1 MTDDETNVRD
11 GPPAGRE
18 PSRPALT
25 TEPPLPI
32 EPEATPRVAGRATPA
47 AGGRANLDP
56 LRVAGKI
63 ASGVAALFLL
73 VLSLQLMKS
82 GAAAIAPTVRDSPLF
97 SNGASTLG
105 AGWLGA
111 YLVLSG
117 SPIAAVSLGLFSGG
131 AITELQT
138 FTMLS
143 GSRLGAS
150 FVVLLVG
157 FLYSV
162 RNRGANREESVG
174 MGILALTLTAIVY
187 VPGMAIGYG
196 ILRAGLLDGIRWK
209 TSGEVTSV
217 VDFIWGP
224 TQRVITDMLPG
235 WLLLPAGL
243 GVILLSFKLL
253 DRVLPQV
260 SGTQITGRRAE
271 WLKRPW
277 PMFALGCLVAT
288 LTLSVSVALVV
299 LVPLASRG
307 YVKRDESVPY
317 IMGANI
323 TTLADT
329 LVAAMLLRNA
339 GAVQIVLAQAFAV
352 FLVSVFYLA
361 LAYAP
366 MKRSVLGLNDRLV
379 ASNRRLWVF
388 VVVLLATP
396 AILLTSGLWLG
407 PFTR

>member
-1 MTDDETNVRD
+1 MARGSASVDAEPTAAEERRVGTN
-11 GPPAGRE
+11 
-18 PSRPALT
+18 L
-25 TEPPLPI
+25 
-32 EPEATPRVAGRATPA
+32 
-47 AGGRANLDP
+47 
-56 LRVAGKI
+56 LRIAGKV
-63 ASGVAALFLL
+63 ASGLAALFLL

-131 AITELQT
+131 AITQLQT

-187 VPGMAIGYG
+187 VPGTAIGYG
-196 ILRAGLLDGIRWK
+196 ILRGGLLDGIRWK

-224 TQRVITDMLPG
+224 TQRLITDILPG

-307 YVKRDESVPY
+307 YVKRDQSIPY

-339 GAVQIVLAQAFAV
+339 GAVQIVLAQALAV
-352 FLVSVFYLA
+352 SLVSVLYLA

-366 MKRSVLGLNDRLV
+366 MKRGVLGLNDWLV
-379 ASNRRLWVF
+379 ASSRRLWTF
-388 VVVLLATP
+388 VVVLFAMP
-396 AILLTSGLWLG
+396 ALLLTSGLWLR

>member
-1 MTDDETNVRD
+1 MRDDLLP
-11 GPPAGRE
+11 GPDPK
-18 PSRPALT
+18 RPAVGT
-25 TEPPLPI
+25 DPPLGAG
-32 EPEATPRVAGRATPA
+32 EVARALEEAAPVEQGARID
-47 AGGRANLDP
+47 L
-56 LRVAGKI
+56 LRI
-63 ASGVAALFLL
+63 ASKVGSGVAALFLL

-82 GAAAIAPTVRDSPLF
+82 GAAAIAPTVRGSALF

-131 AITELQT
+131 AITKLQT

-162 RNRGANREESVG
+162 RNRGANREEAVG
-174 MGILALTLTAIVY
+174 MGILALTLTAMVY
-187 VPGMAIGYG
+187 VPGMAVGYG
-196 ILRAGLLDGIRWK
+196 ILRSGMLDGIRWK

-224 TQRVITDMLPG
+224 TQRLIMDTLPG

-243 GVILLSFKLL
+243 GIILLSFKLL

-260 SGTQITGRRAE
+260 SGNQVTGRRAE

-277 PMFALGCLVAT
+277 PMFALGCVVAT

-307 YVKRDESVPY
+307 YVKREQSIPY

-339 GAVQIVLAQAFAV
+339 IAVQIVLAQAIAV
-352 FLVSVFYLA
+352 FLVSIVYLA
-361 LAYAP
+361 FAYGLV
-366 MKRSVLGLNDRLV
+366 KRSVMGLDDWIV
-379 ASNRRLWVF
+379 ASNRRLWTF
-388 VVVLLATP
+388 VVVLFVTP
-396 AILLTSGLWLG
+396 AVLLTSGLWLG